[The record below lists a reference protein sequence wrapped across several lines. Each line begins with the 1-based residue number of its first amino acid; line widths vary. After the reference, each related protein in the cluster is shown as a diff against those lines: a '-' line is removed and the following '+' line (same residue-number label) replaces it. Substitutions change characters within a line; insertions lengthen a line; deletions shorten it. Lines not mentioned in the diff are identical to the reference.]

1 MILKTAFEPNA
12 YRKGNKA
19 AEKAWNEFIEEVS
32 DIVTIL
38 RSNTRI
44 MIGKW

>member
-1 MILKTAFEPNA
+1 MKVVVVIYIY

-19 AEKAWNEFIEEVS
+19 AENAWNEFIEEVS

-44 MIGKW
+44 MMGKW